1 MNQEGRSE
9 RAVLLILENKGAG
22 SGIAF
27 SVSAHGAPLRRAG
40 NIRQTGPP
48 RAAAPTGSPL
58 PWREPLRAATWG
70 RPYGGGGSPLPPLSR
85 CARHLPLT
93 GGVIPRPTA
102 VRFFVAPDDPAGAGG
117 CRRRK
122 VVRGDSVDRGYLV
135 CRPLIRHGLRP
146 CHLPPPPQGEG
157 PGSGRTRCAPTAAR
171 RVVAPYKNGLLSVI
185 ARRAAG
191 PTRQSVPPVLEER
204 IPTAPPGP
212 RNDERRG
219 QATPYGALG
228 AP

>member
-27 SVSAHGAPLRRAG
+27 SVGAHGAPLRRAG

-102 VRFFVAPDDPAGAGG
+102 
-117 CRRRK
+117 
-122 VVRGDSVDRGYLV
+122 
-135 CRPLIRHGLRP
+135 
-146 CHLPPPPQGEG
+146 
-157 PGSGRTRCAPTAAR
+157 AR